1 MSVHQTVESKPQPA
15 GGSAGKE
22 DRSRKLD
29 AIAER
34 VRKAGKIELAKLAQE
49 FNYSYYYFKYFV
61 IKEVMARHT
70 EIYVVI
76 EEDGEYVVWDDWK
89 QGVEGG

>member
-1 MSVHQTVESKPQPA
+1 MSVPQTVESKPQPA

-22 DRSRKLD
+22 DRSSKLD

-49 FNYSYYYFKYFV
+49 FNYSYYYFKYF
-61 IKEVMARHT
+61 IMKEVKARHRDIDVT
-70 EIYVVI
+70 IDV
-76 EEDGEYVVWDDWK
+76 DGREYAVWEAS
-89 QGVEGG
+89 GE